1 MKTCVVGDCV
11 SLSWTEVFSIGKYS
25 PALGGY
31 FAGFSRWTDS
41 AGVSH
46 PTALVVA
53 GATYGEIGGAKWG
66 RYGDFL
72 EGAVSR
78 QDGMANT
85 LAMLAADSEAA
96 LAIRRLSIYGFAD
109 WYLPSL
115 AELNIAAANVP
126 ELFDTDDDYWTSTQ
140 ESKNMAY
147 VCSLRN
153 GYTVSYRKDVP
164 KKVRAMRRV
173 NISVFIAQSAAVL
186 SPMAE

>member
-1 MKTCVVGDCV
+1 MNQSLAGEC
-11 SLSWTEVFSIGKYS
+11 LSWNWSDVFSIGKYS

-31 FAGFSRWTDS
+31 FAGLSRCTDGPGTTY
-41 AGVSH
+41 A
-46 PTALVVA
+46 TALVVS
-53 GATYGEIGGAKWG
+53 GATYGEVGGAKWG

-72 EGAVSR
+72 ENAVSR

-85 LAMLAADSEAA
+85 LAMLAAGSEAA
-96 LAIRRLSIYGFAD
+96 LAIRRLSIYGHAD

-115 AELNIAAANVP
+115 SELSIAAANVP
-126 ELFDTDDDYWTSTQ
+126 ELFDIDDDYWTSTQ
-140 ESKNMAY
+140 ENKNMAY

-173 NISVFIAQSAAVL
+173 NISVFIAQGAAVL
-186 SPMAE
+186 SPMGE